1 VTRTTETRPTALR
14 RWVNLRTVS
23 AAIGVIVLVAAVLSV
38 KVVGI
43 EDAQSDAPE
52 AFDPAAFAQAQYAGT
67 IVPYIK
73 DNAIDLA
80 TLVTELA
87 AGADPAEFGKSSG
100 NGSAYAF
107 PVTFTATAEAA
118 TPPVLPLTVSGIP
131 ADVQVVMQIGPAM
144 SGTAIRDVT
153 GTITFDQFTNQL
165 EYQNVG
171 TELNNMVKSTVLA
184 QLDAAA
190 LEGKTVLVTGA
201 ILWGNPKFISVV
213 PISVEVQP

>member
-1 VTRTTETRPTALR
+1 MRTTETRPTAFR
-14 RWVNLRTVS
+14 RWITPRTVT
-23 AAIGVIVLVAAVLSV
+23 AALGVIVLVAAVLSV

-43 EDAQSDAPE
+43 DEVQAGAPV
-52 AFDPAAFAQAQYAGT
+52 AFDPVAFADTNYDKT
-67 IVPYIK
+67 IVPFIEN
-73 DNAIDLA
+73 NAVDLT

-87 AGADPAEFGKSSG
+87 GGADPADFGQSSG

-107 PVTFTATAEAA
+107 PVTFTAVAGTATA
-118 TPPVLPLTVSGIP
+118 PILPLTVDGMPS
-131 ADVQVVMQIGPAM
+131 DVAVVMQIGPAM

-171 TELNNMVKSTVLA
+171 TELNNKVKTTVLEK
-184 QLDAAA
+184 LDAAA
-190 LEGKTVLVTGA
+190 LAGKTVIVTGA

-213 PISVEVQP
+213 PISVEVQQ